1 MFNFIVIGDDE
12 SWLKSG
18 QGIVYKSRFPEYTT
32 QETLSKLP
40 NDNSSI
46 LDHIKKLPT
55 LFTYEGDN
63 SKIFLTYI
71 DTIQVKDK
79 WRLSL
84 LFKVNDLLSFDFADI
99 EENISKFDIKDF
111 EKYRQH
117 WSIKSGDLKDLIN
130 DYTKIDKYKKN
141 SLIEYIDQ
149 NSPSSQARE
158 SPSITVK
165 TEFIDLKVNNLNV
178 MTKLKTIESVK
189 NFIELIITDDDNKD
203 ANRIN
208 FYRGHSNSDY
218 KLEPSLLRKNTNTGE
233 FFYLEQEDIIYRELL
248 SNNFNDFHEDSS
260 TFDRLVR
267 MQHFS
272 LPTRLLD
279 ITSNPLIALYFACK
293 GNEDKK
299 ADVISI
305 NVSNKSIKYFDSDT
319 ATCIANLCKLTLVE
333 KEKIDFQSEDENH
346 KKIMERLLHY
356 IKEDKPYFE
365 DRIKDNI
372 KDVICIKSKFTN
384 PRINAQS
391 GSFLLFGLD
400 AKLEDENDFDFKI
413 NHYLIQ
419 PENKSKI
426 LRELDLLNINE
437 STVFPYLENSA
448 KYISNKFKKN

>member
-55 LFTYEGDN
+55 LFTYEGNN

-84 LFKVNDLLSFDFADI
+84 FFKVNDLLSFDFADV

-111 EKYRQH
+111 EKWRQH
-117 WSIKSGDLKDLIN
+117 WSIKSGDLKDLIKN
-130 DYTKIDKYKKN
+130 YTKIDIYKKN

-189 NFIELIITDDDNKD
+189 NFIELIITETFARNSPF
-203 ANRIN
+203 ARGIPPNR
-208 FYRGHSNSDY
+208 
-218 KLEPSLLRKNTNTGE
+218 KKTKN
-233 FFYLEQEDIIYRELL
+233 
-248 SNNFNDFHEDSS
+248 
-260 TFDRLVR
+260 
-267 MQHFS
+267 
-272 LPTRLLD
+272 
-279 ITSNPLIALYFACK
+279 
-293 GNEDKK
+293 GNE
-299 ADVISI
+299 ISKTMA
-305 NVSNKSIKYFDSDT
+305 KSW
-319 ATCIANLCKLTLVE
+319 
-333 KEKIDFQSEDENH
+333 
-346 KKIMERLLHY
+346 
-356 IKEDKPYFE
+356 
-365 DRIKDNI
+365 
-372 KDVICIKSKFTN
+372 IKSPN
-384 PRINAQS
+384 
-391 GSFLLFGLD
+391 GC
-400 AKLEDENDFDFKI
+400 
-413 NHYLIQ
+413 
-419 PENKSKI
+419 
-426 LRELDLLNINE
+426 
-437 STVFPYLENSA
+437 
-448 KYISNKFKKN
+448 

>member
-18 QGIVYKSRFPEYTT
+18 EGIVHKSRFPEYTT

-40 NDNSSI
+40 DDNLSM
-46 LDHIKKLPT
+46 LAHIRKLPT

-71 DTIQVKDK
+71 NEVKLKDK

-84 LFKVNDLLSFDFADI
+84 FFNVSDLLSFDFADI
-99 EENISKFDIKDF
+99 EENIGKFDIKDF

-130 DYTKIDKYKKN
+130 NCTKIECEKKGL
-141 SLIEYIDQ
+141 LIEHINQ
-149 NSPSSQARE
+149 NSPIQIVAPSSINAN
-158 SPSITVK
+158 S
-165 TEFIDLKVNNLNV
+165 EFGDLNV
-178 MTKLKTIESVK
+178 STKLKNIDGVK
-189 NFIELIITDDDNKD
+189 NFIEQIITDEDNKNE
-203 ANRIN
+203 NRIN
-208 FYRGHSNSDY
+208 FYRGHSNSSY
-218 KLEPSLLRKNTNTGE
+218 KLEPSLFRKNENTGE

-293 GNEDKK
+293 GNEEKDG
-299 ADVISI
+299 DVISI
-305 NVSNKSIKYFDSDT
+305 NVDNKAIKYFDSDT
-319 ATCIANLCKLTLVE
+319 ATCISNLCKLSFQE
-333 KEKIDFQSEDENH
+333 KEKIAFELQDINH
-346 KKIMERLLHY
+346 QTVMAKLLHY

-365 DRIKDNI
+365 DRIVDDI
-372 KDVICIKSKFTN
+372 KNVICIKSKFTN

-391 GSFLLFGLD
+391 GLFLLFGLD
-400 AKLEDENDFDFKI
+400 AKLEDENDFNFKI
-413 NHYLIQ
+413 THYLIQ